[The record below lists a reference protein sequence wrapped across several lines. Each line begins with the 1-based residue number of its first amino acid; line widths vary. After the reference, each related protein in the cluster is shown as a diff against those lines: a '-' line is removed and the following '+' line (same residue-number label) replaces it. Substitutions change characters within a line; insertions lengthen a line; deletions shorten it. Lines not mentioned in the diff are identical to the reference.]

1 MDTEHTTKSL
11 LDIAKHYAER
21 GKLRD
26 VNAASLHRV
35 TPPYTAACQG
45 HAEIVGVFLSAGA
58 DKDKDMANNDG
69 TTSLLGAVVHGHAE
83 IVRALILAGADKDK
97 KTHDGSTARDIAA
110 TERRK
115 TPRYC

>member
-45 HAEIVGVFLSAGA
+45 HAEIVKVFISAGA
-58 DKDKDMANNDG
+58 NKDK
-69 TTSLLGAVVHGHAE
+69 
-83 IVRALILAGADKDK
+83 ADNCVMNLMYK
-97 KTHDGSTARDIAA
+97 AM
-110 TERRK
+110 
-115 TPRYC
+115 